1 MKELK
6 AIKIFFAS
14 STTEFAHDRQE
25 LKAFI
30 GSINDIYSQR
40 GIYLR
45 FDICE
50 YVSNAVADK
59 RKQDEYNQLIR
70 DSQFFYVILGKKV
83 GKYTAEEFEIA
94 LDSFKKKQT
103 PKIYTYFKQLP
114 AEKIEQSVLDLKK
127 RLEDLEHFYTYFSH
141 FDTIKLN
148 ILLELTRADDVNV
161 SVSLEEGMLKLEGQS
176 MLSMENIPIYSKN
189 EAVQRLLNEKEELE
203 DEFATLTR
211 MAASMHDDPTCM
223 RMQLK
228 NSEKRNAI
236 TEQLHTLETDIL
248 GLCRLANEKR
258 SMAQHLN
265 WREKKALSFIDEGN
279 YEAAKNLLRDRTWKQ
294 EVANAEETVDLAME
308 PIREY
313 ISGQN
318 TLIDTIKTGGI
329 TEDSAEEIEAI
340 YEEIIALCEKYNI
353 MLTTLYDFAGFL
365 EEQNKYTK
373 AVRIAER
380 LKHYYD
386 SPNAQVSMSEKSS
399 LLNLL
404 GILYYSL
411 HRFPEGDAAYRE
423 ALKIRR
429 SLAKENPAA
438 FMPDVAT
445 TCNNLAALLAHQH
458 SPEEAEQLYREA
470 LNIRRS
476 LAKDNPA
483 AFIPYVAMTCNNL
496 ANLLAG
502 KRNFTESRSLFEEAL
517 DIYSRFPQY
526 TDRAEMIRRIL
537 ELFFN
542 D

>member
-6 AIKIFFAS
+6 VIKIFFAS

-30 GSINDIYSQR
+30 GAINDIYLQR

-83 GKYTAEEFEIA
+83 GEYTAEEFEIA

-114 AEKIEQSVLDLKK
+114 DKEIEQSVLDLKK

-176 MLSMENIPIYSKN
+176 MLSMKNIPIYSKN
-189 EAVQRLLNEKEELE
+189 EAVQRLLKEKEELE
-203 DEFATLTR
+203 GEFATLTK
-211 MAASMHDDPTCM
+211 MAASMHDDPTYI

-313 ISGQN
+313 ISGQK

-353 MLTTLYDFAGFL
+353 MLTTLYDFADFL
-365 EEQNKYTK
+365 EGQNKYTK
-373 AVRIAER
+373 AVGIAER

-386 SPNAQVSMSEKSS
+386 SPNAQVSMLEKGG

-404 GILYYSL
+404 GILYYRL
-411 HRFPEGDAAYRE
+411 HRFPKGDTAYRE
-423 ALKIRR
+423 ALKISRR
-429 SLAKENPAA
+429 LAADNSAA
-438 FMPDVAT
+438 FMPCVAE
-445 TCNNLAALLAHQH
+445 TCNNLAILLKNQN
-458 SPEEAEQLYREA
+458 SPVEAEKLYREA
-470 LNIRRS
+470 LDIRRN
-476 LAKDNPA
+476 LAKANPD
-483 AFIPYVAMTCNNL
+483 AFMPDVAMTCNNL
-496 ANLLAG
+496 AILLYG
-502 KRNFTESRSLFEEAL
+502 KQNFTESRALFEEAL

-526 TDRAEMIRRIL
+526 ADRAERIRQIL
-537 ELFFN
+537 EQFFN